1 MLLGL
6 DTPFKFALFIGY
18 IVVWT
23 SQSILVHLAAK
34 RGIEYN
40 YTTVVFLQDCC
51 KMLITV
57 FLFVR
62 SEGSL
67 GDLWRQM
74 VVHKKLAVLYLVPA
88 GLYAIYNNLTF
99 ISMATFDP
107 ATYYVLLQAK
117 LVVTAILCVT
127 VLHKPVSKVQW
138 LGLFIIT
145 IGAMMKEYKVFIHG
159 FEGGHS
165 IWDYLLVLLLVLL
178 SSFAGVYNEKL
189 LKGQDTASPNVQN
202 MFMYIVS
209 MACNALGLMV
219 RGSGWGLITAFSPE
233 NLKPI
238 LSWNVLAIIFNAA
251 ITGVMTGFF
260 LKHLNSILKSIA
272 AAIQVWTVAITSSI
286 VFGYP
291 IDLGVFLSLV
301 LVTAGVWVYSRYPET
316 PAPAAKPVPT
326 REPGDEG
333 DVELGAL
340 DTSSGSE
347 YNKQQSGASSDE
359 PSPKMSF
366 SSLPWLAVFL
376 LGTILVVGEPSMR
389 WDGGSSGS
397 GGMDLVERM
406 HEHAF
411 GGYMRYAF
419 PYDELRPLSCDGRIL
434 RERGDL
440 DFNIANV
447 SMTYIDA
454 LDSLV
459 LFDRLE
465 DFGEAVDYISHNVT
479 FDRDVVVSAF
489 ELNIRVLGGLL
500 SGHLHAK
507 RMGIPSGYQDGLLQK
522 AIDLGDRLYR
532 AFDTPT
538 DLPAARVNL
547 AGGVDDGEDVPD
559 STSVA
564 EAGSWILEF
573 GTLSL
578 LTGDWKYYNAARKA
592 LDRLW
597 GMRMGAAALLPTTI
611 SVSAGLWQD
620 SLSSGAGPGHDSYY
634 EYLLKAYVLFG
645 DVELFERFMEHY
657 EGISSYQAGGQLTF
671 DIAFDSPVHS
681 QVSPLQSF
689 WGGVI
694 NSIRGP
700 SAYATAVSRMWSRLW
715 NSMRGLPE
723 VVDIKGRGV
732 NLIAYGRDFNLR
744 PELAETLAQLGA
756 ATSGGVED
764 ESYKWKLEAM
774 AHDLENRTKV
784 VCGYASIADVLGHR
798 NDDRM
803 DSFFLSET
811 LPYLYMGVSGH
822 SDVVASRFGSGSM
835 GRVLTT
841 EAHVLPL
848 KGLTPLVQRGP
859 DRAHRER
866 SAAAPL
872 ICPKGPSPLL
882 KLADMVDWHV
892 SHGAWSV
899 WPLLPAALR
908 VAIPT
913 EVTMPKG
920 KARLVIRG
928 DGMMG
933 DRPLFNLSVGT
944 AVFGGRIRERS
955 GMEQTKWDLSRV
967 KRTRF
972 AAMIHSGPSLRAAL
986 KERRSCTLD
995 GNIYRNATETAGH
1008 DSSYGLQWRESP
1020 APLRPSGFRLVMAAE
1035 GSDFAC
1041 SHPDQREYDEADNV
1055 MLVTRRGGN
1064 CSFADKALN
1073 AQLMGA
1079 SGVLVIDE
1087 ASSGG
1092 RKNLVMTCES
1102 GKNWLCR
1109 HIHIPAVSVPA
1120 GDFSPVLSVLQAGKR
1135 IFAELREGS

>member
-1 MLLGL
+1 MMLLGL

-251 ITGVMTGFF
+251 ITGVMTGTNTGTSRGSGERHSGSSASMIYLDTSYFRLL
-260 LKHLNSILKSIA
+260 LKALELDS
-272 AAIQVWTVAITSSI
+272 QVHRGSHPSMDSGNNLFHRFRV
-286 VFGYP
+286 P
-291 IDLGVFLSLV
+291 HDLGVFLSLV
-301 LVTAGVWVYSRYPET
+301 LVTAGVWIYSRYPEA
-316 PAPAAKPVPT
+316 PATAAKPVPT
-326 REPGDEG
+326 REPDVENG

-347 YNKQQSGASSDE
+347 YNKQSGASSDE

-366 SSLPWLAVFL
+366 SSSPWLVVFL

-389 WDGGSSGS
+389 WDGGFSGS

-459 LFDRLE
+459 LFDKLE

-479 FDRDVVVSAF
+479 FDRDV
-489 ELNIRVLGGLL
+489 
-500 SGHLHAK
+500 
-507 RMGIPSGYQDGLLQK
+507 
-522 AIDLGDRLYR
+522 
-532 AFDTPT
+532 
-538 DLPAARVNL
+538 
-547 AGGVDDGEDVPD
+547 
-559 STSVA
+559 
-564 EAGSWILEF
+564 
-573 GTLSL
+573 
-578 LTGDWKYYNAARKA
+578 
-592 LDRLW
+592 
-597 GMRMGAAALLPTTI
+597 
-611 SVSAGLWQD
+611 
-620 SLSSGAGPGHDSYY
+620 
-634 EYLLKAYVLFG
+634 
-645 DVELFERFMEHY
+645 
-657 EGISSYQAGGQLTF
+657 
-671 DIAFDSPVHS
+671 
-681 QVSPLQSF
+681 
-689 WGGVI
+689 
-694 NSIRGP
+694 
-700 SAYATAVSRMWSRLW
+700 
-715 NSMRGLPE
+715 
-723 VVDIKGRGV
+723 
-732 NLIAYGRDFNLR
+732 
-744 PELAETLAQLGA
+744 
-756 ATSGGVED
+756 
-764 ESYKWKLEAM
+764 
-774 AHDLENRTKV
+774 
-784 VCGYASIADVLGHR
+784 
-798 NDDRM
+798 
-803 DSFFLSET
+803 
-811 LPYLYMGVSGH
+811 
-822 SDVVASRFGSGSM
+822 
-835 GRVLTT
+835 
-841 EAHVLPL
+841 
-848 KGLTPLVQRGP
+848 
-859 DRAHRER
+859 
-866 SAAAPL
+866 
-872 ICPKGPSPLL
+872 
-882 KLADMVDWHV
+882 
-892 SHGAWSV
+892 
-899 WPLLPAALR
+899 
-908 VAIPT
+908 
-913 EVTMPKG
+913 
-920 KARLVIRG
+920 
-928 DGMMG
+928 
-933 DRPLFNLSVGT
+933 
-944 AVFGGRIRERS
+944 
-955 GMEQTKWDLSRV
+955 
-967 KRTRF
+967 
-972 AAMIHSGPSLRAAL
+972 
-986 KERRSCTLD
+986 
-995 GNIYRNATETAGH
+995 
-1008 DSSYGLQWRESP
+1008 
-1020 APLRPSGFRLVMAAE
+1020 
-1035 GSDFAC
+1035 
-1041 SHPDQREYDEADNV
+1041 
-1055 MLVTRRGGN
+1055 
-1064 CSFADKALN
+1064 
-1073 AQLMGA
+1073 
-1079 SGVLVIDE
+1079 
-1087 ASSGG
+1087 
-1092 RKNLVMTCES
+1092 
-1102 GKNWLCR
+1102 
-1109 HIHIPAVSVPA
+1109 
-1120 GDFSPVLSVLQAGKR
+1120 
-1135 IFAELREGS
+1135 